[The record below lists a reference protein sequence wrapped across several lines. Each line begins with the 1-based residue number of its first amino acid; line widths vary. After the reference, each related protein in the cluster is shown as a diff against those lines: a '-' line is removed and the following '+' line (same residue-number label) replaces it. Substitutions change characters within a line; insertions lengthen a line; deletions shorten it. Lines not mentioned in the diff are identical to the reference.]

1 MSLYQSVSID
11 LQGNNLLRTMLCFS
25 TFPLLMLLA
34 ALYIKPSLS
43 WEIPSPEFLESFT
56 SELKSDGIMFVLPE
70 DKSHN
75 WLIVSQIKQL
85 R

>member
-1 MSLYQSVSID
+1 
-11 LQGNNLLRTMLCFS
+11 
-25 TFPLLMLLA
+25 MLLA